1 MSAWLISIV
10 GVVSLGVLIEI
21 VLPDGDNTKYIRG
34 IFSIIVIF
42 VIISPLPKMMKGDFF
57 KEFAS
62 EDGAQIEIDEDY
74 YQAVRDSIHQSVIDG
89 IKEKLSSN
97 GYENVEFDVTFDE
110 NYAYAVEKVVVKSSF
125 ASEEEWQKVKK
136 IISEYVGR
144 ATVEKG

>member
-21 VLPDGDNTKYIRG
+21 ILPDGENTKYIRG

-42 VIISPLPKMMKGDFF
+42 VIISPLPKMMKGEFF
-57 KEFAS
+57 KGFVGEN
-62 EDGAQIEIDEDY
+62 EAQIEIDEDY
-74 YQAVRDSIHQSVIDG
+74 YNLMKESIHQSIIDG
-89 IKEKLSSN
+89 LEDKLSEN
-97 GYENVEFDVTFDE
+97 GYENVKFEVTFDE
-110 NYAYAVEKVVVKSSF
+110 NYAYTVKKVVVKNTFTSD
-125 ASEEEWQKVKK
+125 EEWQKVKK

>member
-21 VLPDGDNTKYIRG
+21 ILPDGDNTKYIRG

-42 VIISPLPKMMKGDFF
+42 VIISPLPKMMKGDYF
-57 KEFAS
+57 KGFAS
-62 EDGAQIEIDEDY
+62 GDGVQIEIDEEY
-74 YQAVRDSIHQSVIDG
+74 YQAMKESIHKSVIEG
-89 IKEKLSSN
+89 LEEKLSSN
-97 GYENVEFDVTFDE
+97 GYENVEFEVTFDE
-110 NYAYAVEKVVVKSSF
+110 NYAYAIDKVVVKSAF